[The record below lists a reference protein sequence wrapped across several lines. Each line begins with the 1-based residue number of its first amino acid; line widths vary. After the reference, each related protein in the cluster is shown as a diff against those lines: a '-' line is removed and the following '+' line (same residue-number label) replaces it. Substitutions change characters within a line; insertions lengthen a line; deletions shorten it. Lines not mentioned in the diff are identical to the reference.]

1 MAIFLTVDS
10 MHLLTDLTTTN
21 VSDFWPIKKEDNSS
35 KENMTD
41 NTHINLSTVL
51 LVLYLLNF
59 AFEF

>member
-41 NTHINLSTVL
+41 NTHKSVDSFVGFISV
-51 LVLYLLNF
+51 
-59 AFEF
+59 EFCI